1 MCEYD
6 LSLYLGGKEPICREE
21 RQYAAFLY
29 SIFLQAKN
37 DKDNL
42 SSESKNMINNCLNI
56 SCLENIEII
65 DVYFEAAILRDFH
78 NQFRN
83 GFNKGLFKFADID
96 NDINSLKENARSI
109 MYEHNLGETTAV
121 KTINNLDN
129 QEIKRKAL
137 LLSKMMNAKP
147 DLLVIYS
154 YGKKIYA
161 RILECKYKSGAGKYK
176 DDEGSETINQ
186 ELVQECILAF
196 LFGSRFNEE
205 SAESHIMEKY
215 LPHKKQSPQQKKWK
229 EKYLNLFKKMLTN
242 KDLLFKITDKKIIKN
257 TDNTIINNGVKE
269 INFSEETYSTSKLI
283 STVYNKANRT

>member
-42 SSESKNMINNCLNI
+42 SSESQNVINNCLNI

-78 NQFRN
+78 KQFRN

-121 KTINNLDN
+121 KTINNIDN

-154 YGKKIYA
+154 DGEIINA

-196 LFGSRFNEE
+196 LFGSRFKNEK
-205 SAESHIMEKY
+205 SAESHIIEKY
-215 LPHKKQSPQQKKWK
+215 LPHKNQSPQQEKWK
-229 EKYLNLFKKMLTN
+229 ERYLDLFKKMLAN
-242 KDLLFKITDKKIIKN
+242 KDLLFKYTDKR
-257 TDNTIINNGVKE
+257 IINNGVKE

>member
-42 SSESKNMINNCLNI
+42 SSESQNIINNCLNI
-56 SCLENIEII
+56 SCLKNIEII

-154 YGKKIYA
+154 DGKKIYA
-161 RILECKYKSGAGKYK
+161 RILECKYKSNAGKYK

-196 LFGSRFNEE
+196 LFRSRFKSEK

-215 LPHKKQSPQQKKWK
+215 LPHKNQSPQQEKWK
-229 EKYLNLFKKMLTN
+229 VRYLDLFKKMLTN
-242 KDLLFKITDKKIIKN
+242 KDLLFKYSDKTIK
-257 TDNTIINNGVKE
+257 NNGVKE